1 MGRKERTDIPRSVKR
16 TVWERDGR
24 RCILCGRPEAGPW
37 CHFIPRSQGGLGI
50 EENIWTGCQRC
61 HSLFDQ
67 GSGPAAVQA
76 RKAVRAYL
84 AALYPGWNEAYLIYE
99 KG

>member
-16 TVWERDGR
+16 TVLERDGR

-50 EENIWTGCQRC
+50 EWNIFTACQRC

-67 GSGPAAVQA
+67 GSGHAAVQA
-76 RKAVRAYL
+76 RQAVREYL
-84 AALYPGWNEAYLIYE
+84 CKQYPEWNEADLIYRKE
-99 KG
+99 